1 MMFLSLRYPDVLPCS
16 YQCRARNTI
25 SHSIVASLLCLLI
38 FNHVGN
44 VFFPSLFLQQLYLRS
59 EEEGKEEV
67 TLQLL
72 LNVSTQCGVCFPCN
86 LSLTTSS
93 IPLVHAVRDDT
104 LLEVVTAFIWFY
116 FITYL

>member
-1 MMFLSLRYPDVLPCS
+1 MFYTALIT
-16 YQCRARNTI
+16 AEGE
-25 SHSIVASLLCLLI
+25 IVFHVAWSPVLLCPLFL
-38 FNHVGN
+38 NHVVN
-44 VFFPSLFLQQLYLRS
+44 VSFPSLFLQQHYLRS

-86 LSLTTSS
+86 SSLTTSS
-93 IPLVHAVRDDT
+93 IPLVHTVRDDT

-116 FITYL
+116 FITYS